1 MSVELDALPPAP
13 DTASRSRWHNPI
25 ILIVAIW
32 AGWAVAMLAYQ
43 EIVLARVA
51 PERPDQVLE
60 WTAGE
65 TGARRAGG
73 RPYLGEDVL
82 ASHIAFDSEYY
93 LSIAVVGYDDPDV
106 PQYAG
111 VDGMVPLNYAF
122 LPAYPFAMR
131 LVATPLTWLGMAPI
145 SAAAVAGVA
154 VSLLATLGAMLA
166 LFDLARRRLGELG
179 GVRAAYYLLIFPTG
193 FFLAQVYTE
202 ALFLAASLGALAC
215 IADRRPFA
223 AAGLSVLAVLT
234 RPVGIALVLAVAVG
248 FGALLLRRRDGHEEL
263 TRRELAGWVTA
274 LVAPIAAY
282 VLWSWSDLGRAFE
295 LVQREYF
302 GRGTFD
308 FVASWH
314 AWSAALGGLGAAR
327 PETQVYYVL
336 EAAAVVLAL
345 IACGWAVR
353 RWPAATAF
361 GLATLVIAAT
371 SGAPQGMVRYVLAV
385 PPLFL
390 LLAHLGQHPAFD
402 RVWTV
407 VSLLLMT
414 LLATLYSFDF
424 WVA

>member
-1 MSVELDALPPAP
+1 M
-13 DTASRSRWHNPI
+13 
-25 ILIVAIW
+25 
-32 AGWAVAMLAYQ
+32 
-43 EIVLARVA
+43 
-51 PERPDQVLE
+51 
-60 WTAGE
+60 
-65 TGARRAGG
+65 
-73 RPYLGEDVL
+73 
-82 ASHIAFDSEYY
+82 
-93 LSIAVVGYDDPDV
+93 
-106 PQYAG
+106 
-111 VDGMVPLNYAF
+111 PLNYAF

-145 SAAAVAGVA
+145 SAAAVAGVPCR
-154 VSLLATLGAMLA
+154 SS
-166 LFDLARRRLGELG
+166 RRWAPCSPCSTWPAAASGT
-179 GVRAAYYLLIFPTG
+179 RAASGRPYYLLIFPTG

-234 RPVGIALVLAVAVG
+234 RPVGIALVLAVAVE
-248 FGALLLRRRDGHEEL
+248 FGALLLRRRDSDEEL
-263 TRRELAGWVTA
+263 TRRGSRAGSPPSSVRSRRT
-274 LVAPIAAY
+274 L
-282 VLWSWSDLGRAFE
+282 LWSWSDLGRALSWCSASTSAAE
-295 LVQREYF
+295 RSTSWPPGMP
-302 GRGTFD
+302 GRPR
-308 FVASWH
+308 
-314 AWSAALGGLGAAR
+314 SAALAR
-327 PETQVYYVL
+327 RGPRPSYYVL

-390 LLAHLGQHPAFD
+390 LLARLGEHPAFD

-414 LLATLYSFDF
+414 LLATLYTFDF